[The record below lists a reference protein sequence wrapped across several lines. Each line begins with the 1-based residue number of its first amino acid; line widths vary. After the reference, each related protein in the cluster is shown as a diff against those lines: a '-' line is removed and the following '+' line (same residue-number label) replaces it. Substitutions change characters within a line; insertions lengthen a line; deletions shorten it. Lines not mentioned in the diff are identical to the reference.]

1 MQPLQPDIKIGKVE
15 IFALTDGWVK
25 FPAHKFFPNISTENW
40 SPYEKIIKLNLG
52 SFLLKSDE
60 AIILVDTGLG
70 HETPSDWEHAEAG
83 LLDISLKSRG
93 FKPEQVDI
101 VAITHLHVDHVGGNV
116 QWNSDIGTP
125 AFHNAVYYI
134 PEDDWNLYG
143 PRSNSRSLGYL
154 RRQITPLL
162 EMGVVRLVK
171 GTTTLTKEVSTWPS
185 PGHTPGHTCFLI
197 SSEGETGLVL
207 GDAIHH
213 PSQITTPV
221 WTSRADRDSV
231 TSYKSR
237 VQIIEYLETNSGIA
251 LAGHFP
257 EPNIGRI
264 SKNTHHRS
272 WEPIPFSYIHDF
284 PT

>member
-1 MQPLQPDIKIGKVE
+1 MKFSQPDIKIGKVE
-15 IFALTDGWVK
+15 IFTLSDGWVK
-25 FPAHKFFPNISTENW
+25 FPSHKFFPSISTENW
-40 SPYEKIIKLNLG
+40 SSSEQIITLNLG
-52 SFLLKSDE
+52 SFLLKSNE
-60 AIILVDTGLG
+60 STILVDTGLG
-70 HETPSDWEHAEAG
+70 HETPSDWEHTKAG

-93 FKPEQVDI
+93 FQPEQVDI

-116 QWNSDIGTP
+116 QWNSDISTP
-125 AFHNAVYYI
+125 AFSNAVYYI
-134 PEDDWNLYG
+134 PEADWDLFG

-162 EMGVVRLVK
+162 EMGIMRLVK
-171 GTTTLTKEVSTWPS
+171 GATKLTNEVSTWPS

-213 PSQITTPV
+213 PSQITTPAS
-221 WTSRADRDSV
+221 TSRADRDSV

-237 VQIIEYLETNSGIA
+237 VKIIEYLENNSGIA

-257 EPNIGRI
+257 HPNIGRI
-264 SKNTHHRS
+264 SKKPDRRS
-272 WEPIPFSYIHDF
+272 WEPIEA
-284 PT
+284 